1 MEDIE
6 RFSRSFWRMSR
17 KRRIRDQVKIELD
30 PSFYRKL
37 SRELFPLRP
46 TLIHQN
52 KRRYNRKKKKE
63 KWKREVR
70 EALRD
75 F

>member
-1 MEDIE
+1 
-6 RFSRSFWRMSR
+6 MSKR
-17 KRRIRDQVKIELD
+17 KKVKDQIKIELD

-37 SRELFPLRP
+37 SREFFPLRP
-46 TLIHQN
+46 TLVHQD
-52 KRRYNRKKKKE
+52 KRKYNRKREKE

-70 EALRD
+70 EALKD

>member
-1 MEDIE
+1 
-6 RFSRSFWRMSR
+6 MSKR
-17 KRRIRDQVKIELD
+17 KKVKDQIKIELD

-52 KRRYNRKKKKE
+52 KRRYNRKKEKE

-70 EALRD
+70 EALED